1 MLNRV
6 ASPSFPDSISEVI
19 YQSGQ
24 FTPAYSG
31 ALDKRSGRR
40 SQKRLLRSRPGRP
53 EWRKPRRQLP
63 VLQQRLRPGH
73 PDRISAFLLI
83 ESSLYNKS
91 EPKAK
96 LELSG
101 GNTPRQA
108 AEGRNMQACS
118 SLRYFPGK
126 LSIRLLNGCDFFY
139 SIFSSNPL
147 PHSIA
152 PLPTRQD
159 TPPEPC

>member
-31 ALDKRSGRR
+31 ALANVLAAGARSDCYEAAQAALNG
-40 SQKRLLRSRPGRP
+40 G
-53 EWRKPRRQLP
+53 KPRRQLP

-118 SLRYFPGK
+118 SPQIFPGK

-139 SIFSSNPL
+139 SIFSIKSPTSQ
-147 PHSIA
+147 HG